1 MPYYFTASK
10 IVPCLLFRLRCRIID
25 IKDVKRYKYGDEL
38 TCRVCK
44 QSTETVEHILCEC
57 TALVSHQCS
66 KGDEYS
72 EQLETLEEVIVR
84 LEEFIDITEEQE
96 EEE

>member
-1 MPYYFTASK
+1 MKHPN
-10 IVPCLLFRLRCRIID
+10 
-25 IKDVKRYKYGDEL
+25 VKRYKYGDEL

-72 EQLETLEEVIVR
+72 DQLETLEEVIVR
-84 LEEFIDITEEQE
+84 LEEFIDITEEQVVKDSRPLRDLRPKQNMLL
-96 EEE
+96 